1 MSVGPDRHNTRHRPQ
16 VTALAQ
22 LFGLVPTALNKG
34 KRKQVILLCKTI
46 ASAVP
51 DPDDLDRLLE
61 RLDAMSQA
69 RPRDRAPHRTKQN
82 RKREKR
88 EELERRKSGGGAGKG
103 KTKSVGGGGSS
114 GSASSFRAV
123 GLAIGTTV
131 AENAPALDERNLG
144 MRMLRDMGWSPG
156 TGLGTSLTLMNFEA
170 YGWRLI
176 SDCQRWRQ
184 RAS

>member
-34 KRKQVILLCKTI
+34 KRKQVILLCKTM

-61 RLDAMSQA
+61 RLDAMGQA
-69 RPRDRAPHRTKQN
+69 RPRDRALHRTKQDG
-82 RKREKR
+82 KREKR
-88 EELERRKSGGGAGKG
+88 EERERRKSGGSSGKG
-103 KTKSVGGGGSS
+103 KRKSVGGGGSS
-114 GSASSFRAV
+114 GGSASSFRAV
-123 GLAIGTTV
+123 GLAIGATV
-131 AENAPALDERNLG
+131 AENAPALDENNLG

-156 TGLGTSLTLMNFEA
+156 TGLGTARTPMSLDARGRGAL
-170 YGWRLI
+170 G
-176 SDCQRWRQ
+176 D
-184 RAS
+184 